1 MTATGHH
8 YSVQTIQKAV
18 KQTIDSGNS
27 LRGVE
32 KNLKLDVSE
41 EEVST
46 PSFSSVRNWLGR
58 IGLYELQREKEERT
72 DWVFIIDLTVELGKQ
87 KCLVILGVSQEYLES
102 TVFPSQRG
110 LKHNEV
116 ELLALEIMESTRG
129 EIIEQ
134 KLSELTNIVG
144 CPVQIISD
152 HGSDLEK
159 GIKLYIQKF
168 TSVIYTYDV
177 THAMALIL
185 KHELAKSEKYQS
197 FIQKCNQCRHQLQQT
212 ELSFISPPS
221 QRSQCRY
228 FNIEK
233 LINWA
238 QRLLNCPIDTLF
250 ELSSNS
256 DQEALNQILI
266 IKFGWLEEYIEEIS
280 IWGQMVLMT
289 RTLETQLKRNGIS
302 QQSNIEFEL
311 QQCSTVN
318 NVNSDFQNSILE
330 YITNESSQIPVGKT
344 FLATSDVIES
354 IFGKYKNLSSKSPI
368 KQIGQMVLNIS
379 LCTMNLATFV
389 IKQALENVRYVDLKN
404 WCFQVF
410 GQSTL
415 SKRKI
420 VFSVWD
426 DDTEFA

>member
-1 MTATGHH
+1 M
-8 YSVQTIQKAV
+8 
-18 KQTIDSGNS
+18 
-27 LRGVE
+27 
-32 KNLKLDVSE
+32 
-41 EEVST
+41 
-46 PSFSSVRNWLGR
+46 
-58 IGLYELQREKEERT
+58 
-72 DWVFIIDLTVELGKQ
+72 
-87 KCLVILGVSQEYLES
+87 
-102 TVFPSQRG
+102 
-110 LKHNEV
+110 
-116 ELLALEIMESTRG
+116 
-129 EIIEQ
+129 
-134 KLSELTNIVG
+134 VG

-185 KHELAKSEKYQS
+185 KHELATSEKYQS

-221 QRSQCRY
+221 QRSQCRFLQSWAGRKPTPPTLRY
-228 FNIEK
+228 FNVEK

-238 QRLLNCPIDTLF
+238 QTLLNCPIDTLF

-266 IKFGWLEEYIEEIS
+266 MKFGWLGEYIEDIS

-289 RTLETQLKRNGIS
+289 RTLEKQLKINGIN
-302 QQSNIEFEL
+302 QHSNIEFEL
-311 QQCSTVN
+311 QECSTVK

-379 LCTMNLATFV
+379 LCTMNLATSV
-389 IKQALENVRYVDLKN
+389 IKQALENVRYVDLKD

-420 VFSVWD
+420 VFSVSD